1 MDPNFKT
8 INDQIRRTYA
18 SVVWTHKIQECCAD
32 ILTTRDKCFKT
43 AQIVLSVLTTT
54 GLLVIVFGEEKWVV
68 IVSAILSA
76 IAMFINLYL
85 KGNNLQEQITRHAQA
100 AHGYLALR
108 AEYLSLLVDIK
119 SSSLDMKEVVQ
130 KRDALQKRLN
140 EKNDTAPRTF
150 ERAVNRAGE
159 QLNVKHDSLYEDE
172 EIDSFLFGELKS
184 KKQ

>member
-8 INDQIRRTYA
+8 INDQIRRIYA

-43 AQIVLSVLTTT
+43 VQIVLSVLTTT
-54 GLLVIVFGEEKWVV
+54 GLLVTVFGEEKWVV
-68 IVSAILSA
+68 IVSAIISA

-85 KGNNLQEQITRHAQA
+85 KGNNLQDQITRHAQSA
-100 AHGYLALR
+100 RGYLALR

-119 SSSLDMKEVVQ
+119 SGSLDMKGVVA
-130 KRDALQKRLN
+130 KRDALQGKLDDMN
-140 EKNDTAPRTF
+140 NTAPRTF
-150 ERAVNRAGE
+150 DQAVNRAAE
-159 QLNVKHDSLYEDE
+159 QLNVKHDSSYEDE

-184 KKQ
+184 KK